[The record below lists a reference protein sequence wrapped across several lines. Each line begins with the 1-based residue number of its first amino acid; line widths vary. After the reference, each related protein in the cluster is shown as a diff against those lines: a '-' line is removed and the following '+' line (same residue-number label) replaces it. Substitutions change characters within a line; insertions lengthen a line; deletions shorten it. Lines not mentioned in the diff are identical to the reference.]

1 MQESLLSQG
10 LDLTIYGMGSVF
22 VFLGLLIVMTT
33 AVSKLVLRF
42 FPEVPLAAP
51 PNAWR
56 PTSSQATEEVD
67 QRTLQV
73 IRTALVQ
80 HRARRS
86 K

>member
-22 VFLGLLIVMTT
+22 VFLALLIVMTT

-56 PTSSQATEEVD
+56 STPSQSTEEVD
-67 QRTLQV
+67 QRTLQI
-73 IRTALVQ
+73 IRTALDQ